1 MIMFLLL
8 LILENKNWKAL
19 DCALLNLETI
29 ALCVACKHQ
38 HVEHS
43 PKYKAKPPYAAESN
57 YRRDLITI

>member
-1 MIMFLLL
+1 MFLLL

-38 HVEHS
+38 YVEHG
-43 PKYKAKPPYAAESN
+43 PKNEAKPPYVAKSN